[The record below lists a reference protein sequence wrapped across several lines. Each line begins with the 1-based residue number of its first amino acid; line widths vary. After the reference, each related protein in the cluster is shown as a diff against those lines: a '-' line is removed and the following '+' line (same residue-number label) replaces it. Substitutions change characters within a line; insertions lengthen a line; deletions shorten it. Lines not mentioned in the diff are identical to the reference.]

1 MRPIFNLF
9 NGLFQAFAFDTEW
22 VSGRQV
28 GGYKI
33 KQVFSCWFLRY
44 LVFDILLIK
53 YTEGTEIPPH
63 RDPEVGLRFNF
74 VWKNSAKGGEFH
86 VRGKKLKIGPLI
98 IFNPRNTHY
107 VTKVTSGS
115 RHVFSIGFGSGVAQS
130 FDFGFSEKLTLSP
143 EAEERFNQ
151 LYVESLKKLDKPQ
164 DSIYISP
171 TSQQNSQLH

>member
-1 MRPIFNLF
+1 MRPLLNLC
-9 NGLFQAFAFDTEW
+9 NGLVQAFGFDTEY
-22 VSGRQV
+22 VSGRQE

-33 KQVFSCWFLRY
+33 KQVFSLWFLRY
-44 LVFDILLIK
+44 LVFDILLMK

-63 RDPEVGLRFNF
+63 RDPEVGLRLNF

-107 VTKVTSGS
+107 VTKVISGS
-115 RHVFSIGFGSGVAQS
+115 RHVFSIGFGSGVAQRLV
-130 FDFGFSEKLTLSP
+130 FEFSKRVFVSP
-143 EAEERFNQ
+143 EAEERFNE
-151 LYVESLKKLDKPQ
+151 LYVKELKKLDKPQ

-171 TSQQNSQLH
+171 TSEQNSQLH